1 MVDLTAGPILDNP
14 WLRAQGLDAVPVT
27 AGDVAGASAEQAL
40 HENLGGRLFRVMR
53 DSALTSTPYAGDAG
67 VYFPSQHPD
76 ETSPVP
82 LMPASDANSQYG
94 IQGHLKFD
102 NDLPEQIARERYDA
116 TRAILNRQSI
126 LARDPG
132 TVGSTL
138 AKFGAGMGASLAD
151 PIQDAAMFIPFVGE
165 ARTARW
171 MESAGQSFVGRAGV
185 RAGIGA
191 INGAAGTAIVQP
203 AQWGLSKSEGE
214 DFNGVDAL
222 MNIAYGGVGGA
233 VLHSAFGL
241 GRDLVKGIPKTG
253 EPGSRL
259 PSTDGVLP
267 GERERT
273 SLDVT
278 DQQPLFGSAP
288 DKVGGDAVNAQA
300 QGSKGTIAPHEND
313 ANQGNAIAVDH
324 VSVID
329 DHMLARQ
336 IDPDTFRDFEA
347 LDSHIKDIRGQID
360 AVPDAVDAQIA
371 DMDARAKRVKSDAAL
386 VWQKRADELRA
397 SRDDV
402 IATQQAALRQG
413 LQDADYQMRDLAPHV
428 TAAYVEA
435 RARLAA
441 DGLPIEA
448 KENAL
453 RSAIGDLTRDGQ
465 VSNAAKVASDFL
477 PEQDGQAQSTPIRPG
492 QVKHMPNDAEVSAL
506 VTANSR
512 KALDPASRLT
522 QDLARLEETTGRL
535 RDAGVIPADDPI
547 FVHADAL
554 TGEAEGT
561 AKAYETAANCLM
573 NGGML

>member
-1 MVDLTAGPILDNP
+1 MVDITAGPILDNP
-14 WLRAQGLDAVPVT
+14 WVRAQGLDAIPVT
-27 AGDVAGASAEQAL
+27 AGDIAGASAGQVL
-40 HENLGGRLFRVMR
+40 HENLAGRLVRGLR
-53 DSALTSTPYAGDAG
+53 DSAAYGQSFAGEGDLYTPPDNLPK
-67 VYFPSQHPD
+67 PSM
-76 ETSPVP
+76 
-82 LMPASDANSQYG
+82 LPASEANSKYG

-102 NDLPEQIARERYDA
+102 NDVPEQVAQERYDA
-116 TRAILNRQSI
+116 TRAILNRQSV

-138 AKFGAGMGASLAD
+138 ARFGAGMGASLAD

-165 ARTARW
+165 ARAARW
-171 MESAGQSFVGRAGV
+171 MDSAGQSLAARAGV
-185 RAGIGA
+185 RAGLGA
-191 INGAAGTAIVQP
+191 VDGAAGTAVVQP
-203 AQWGLSKSEGE
+203 LQWGLSTAEGE

-241 GRDLVKGIPKTG
+241 GRDLVKGIPKTS
-253 EPGSRL
+253 EPGSLL
-259 PSTDGVLP
+259 PLTDGVLP

-278 DQQPLFGSAP
+278 DQQPSFGSAP

-300 QGSKGTIAPHEND
+300 QGSEGTIAPHENN
-313 ANQGNAIAVDH
+313 ANQGNAIAVGH
-324 VSVID
+324 VSVTD

-336 IDPDTFRDFEA
+336 ISPDTFRDFEA

-360 AVPDAVDAQIA
+360 AVPDTVDAQIA
-371 DMDARAKRVKSDAAL
+371 DMEARAKRVKPDAAQ

-402 IATQQAALRQG
+402 ISTQQEALRQD
-413 LQDADYQMRDLAPHV
+413 LQSADYQKRDLAPHV

-441 DGLPIEA
+441 DNLPMEA
-448 KENAL
+448 KETVL

-465 VSNAAKVASDFL
+465 VSSAAKAASDFL
-477 PEQDGQAQSTPIRPG
+477 PEPEGAAQTASIRPDT
-492 QVKHMPNDAEVSAL
+492 VKPMPTDAEVSAL
-506 VTANSR
+506 ATANSL

-522 QDLARLEETTGRL
+522 NDLARLEDTAGRL

-547 FVHADAL
+547 FAHADAL
-554 TGEAEGT
+554 TGEAEGN
-561 AKAYETAANCLM
+561 AQAYEAAANCLM